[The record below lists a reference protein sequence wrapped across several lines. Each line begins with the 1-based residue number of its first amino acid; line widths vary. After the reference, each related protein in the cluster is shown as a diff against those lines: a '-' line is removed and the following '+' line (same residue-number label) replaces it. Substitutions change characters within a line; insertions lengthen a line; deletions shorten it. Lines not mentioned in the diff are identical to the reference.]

1 MDTNKQSAETG
12 ERDESGRFI
21 PGHAPRGGRPRGS
34 ANRSTTA
41 LRTAIL
47 AALDRAGGPEYLEQ
61 LARGQPETFVKLLLR
76 LLPAVPADD
85 NEHAVRLIDP
95 DPDV

>member
-1 MDTNKQSAETG
+1 MDANKQSAETG

-34 ANRSTTA
+34 ANRTTA
-41 LRTAIL
+41 GLREAVME
-47 AALDRAGGPEYLEQ
+47 ALDRAGGVEYLER
-61 LARGQPETFVKLLLR
+61 LANDDPKIFASLLLR
-76 LLPAVPADD
+76 LLPPPPPEDGCGTVK
-85 NEHAVRLIDP
+85 LIDP